1 MNCELFK
8 QNVILLVY
16 DELPDDILFEMRQHA
31 ERCPACNLE
40 LESAQQF
47 RKDVSAIPALEPTPN
62 LLASSRL
69 HLQEALETA
78 ETARGWRA
86 WVFHLVWDPVDWLRQ
101 IRFSPALAA
110 AILIFGFAGGVLTA
124 FKIKTP
130 PVSGIAQIGNGQSAE
145 ASIAGI
151 RGITQDPNTNTVQ
164 INYDKLLPSSAQ
176 GSIDNPD
183 IEKLLL
189 YAAHTQE
196 NPGVR
201 VESVAILSQKCDEA
215 QVRQA
220 MMRALLDDHNPG
232 VRLQA
237 LEGLEEYVKEDVQVR
252 DAVVQALLNDTN
264 PGVRTEAIRLLQPV
278 KADSTVRSAFERL
291 SKRHDNEYIRSESE
305 RTLASLPNID

>member
-8 QNVILLVY
+8 QNAMLLVY
-16 DELPDDILFEMRQHA
+16 DELPDDTLFEMRQHA
-31 ERCPACNLE
+31 ERCSACNQE

-47 RKDVSAIPALEPTPN
+47 RTDVNATPVLEPAPN
-62 LLASSRL
+62 LLAASRL
-69 HLQEALETA
+69 RLQEALETA
-78 ETARGWRA
+78 EQHRGWRG
-86 WVFHLVWDPVDWLRQ
+86 WVFDPVDWLRQ

-110 AILIFGFAGGVLTA
+110 AILIVGFAGGVLTA
-124 FKIKTP
+124 FKIQP
-130 PVSGIAQIGNGQSAE
+130 PTGGGLSPGGIQSTE

-151 RGITQDPNTNTVQ
+151 RGITQDPSTNTVQ
-164 INYDKLLPSSAQ
+164 ISYDKLLPSSAQ

-201 VESVAILSQKCDEA
+201 VESVSILSQKCHDA

-220 MMRALLDDHNPG
+220 MMRALLEDRNPG

-237 LEGLEEYVKEDVQVR
+237 LEGLDQYVKEDIQVR
-252 DAVVQALLNDTN
+252 DAVIQALLHDTN

-278 KADSTVRSAFERL
+278 KADSTVRSAFEQLARE
-291 SKRHDNEYIRSESE
+291 DENEYIRSESE
-305 RTLASLPNID
+305 RTLDSLPDID

>member
-16 DELPDDILFEMRQHA
+16 DELPDDTLFEMRQHA
-31 ERCPACNLE
+31 ERCPACNQE

-47 RKDVSAIPALEPTPN
+47 RADVSATPVLEPTPN
-62 LLASSRL
+62 LLAASRL
-69 HLQEALETA
+69 RLQDALETA
-78 ETARGWRA
+78 EQHRGWRA
-86 WVFHLVWDPVDWLRQ
+86 WVFDPVDWLRQ

-110 AILIFGFAGGVLTA
+110 AILIFGFAGGVMTTFQMRPLSGGVM
-124 FKIKTP
+124 TP
-130 PVSGIAQIGNGQSAE
+130 PSTE

-164 INYDKLLPSSAQ
+164 INYDKLLPASTR

-201 VESVAILSQKCDEA
+201 VESVSILSQKCHDAE
-215 QVRQA
+215 VRQA
-220 MMRALLDDHNPG
+220 MMRALLEDRNPG

-237 LEGLEEYVKEDVQVR
+237 LDGLDQYVKEDIQVR
-252 DAVVQALLNDTN
+252 DAVIQALLHDTN
-264 PGVRTEAIRLLQPV
+264 QGVRTEAIRLLQPV
-278 KADSTVRSAFERL
+278 KADSAVRSAFEQLARE
-291 SKRHDNEYIRSESE
+291 DENEYIRSESE
-305 RTLASLPNID
+305 RTLASLPDID

>member
-16 DELPDDILFEMRQHA
+16 EELADDVLFEMRQHA
-31 ERCPACNLE
+31 ERCAGCRQE

-47 RKDVSAIPALEPTPN
+47 HTEMSALPALEPTPN
-62 LLASSRL
+62 LLAASRL
-69 HLQEALETA
+69 RLQEALETA
-78 ETARGWRA
+78 EQNRGWRA
-86 WVFHLVWDPVDWLRQ
+86 WVFDPVDWLRQ

-110 AILIFGFAGGVLTA
+110 VILIVGFSGGVLTA
-124 FKIKTP
+124 FRISN
-130 PVSGIAQIGNGQSAE
+130 PVSIDPGTIDRPAE

-151 RGITQDPNTNTVQ
+151 RGITQDPSTNTVQ
-164 INYDKLLPSSAQ
+164 INYDKLLPASTR
-176 GSIDNPD
+176 GSVDNPD

-189 YAAHTQE
+189 YAAHTQQ

-201 VESVAILSQKCDEA
+201 VESVAILSQKCRDA
-215 QVRQA
+215 QIREA
-220 MMRALLDDHNPG
+220 MMRTLLDDRNPG

-237 LEGLEEYVKEDVQVR
+237 LDGLEDYVKEDIQVR
-252 DAVVQALLNDTN
+252 NAVVEALLNDTN

-291 SKRHDNEYIRSESE
+291 ARQDSNEYIRSESE
-305 RTLASLPNID
+305 RTLNSLPPID

>member
-47 RKDVSAIPALEPTPN
+47 RKDVSAAPDLEPTPN
-62 LLASSRL
+62 LLVASRL
-69 HLQEALETA
+69 HLQEALETT
-78 ETARGWRA
+78 EQARGWR
-86 WVFHLVWDPVDWLRQ
+86 VWILDPVDWLRQ

-110 AILIFGFAGGVLTA
+110 AILIVGFAGGVLTA

-151 RGITQDPNTNTVQ
+151 RGITQDPNTNSVQ
-164 INYDKLLPSSAQ
+164 ISYDKLLPSSAQ
-176 GSIDNPD
+176 GSINNPD

>member
-1 MNCELFK
+1 MFK

-16 DELPDDILFEMRQHA
+16 DELPDDTLFEMRQHA
-31 ERCPACNLE
+31 ERCLACNRE

-47 RKDVSAIPALEPTPN
+47 RADVSATPVLEPTPN

-69 HLQEALETA
+69 RLQEALETA
-78 ETARGWRA
+78 EQHRGWRA
-86 WVFHLVWDPVDWLRQ
+86 WIFDPVDWLRQ

-110 AILIFGFAGGVLTA
+110 AILIVGFAGGVMTA
-124 FKIKTP
+124 FRMQ
-130 PVSGIAQIGNGQSAE
+130 PVSGGGTTPGQSTE

-164 INYDKLLPSSAQ
+164 INYEKLLPASAR

-201 VESVAILSQKCDEA
+201 VESVSILSQKCHDAE
-215 QVRQA
+215 VRQA
-220 MMRALLDDHNPG
+220 MMRALLEDRNPG

-237 LEGLEEYVKEDVQVR
+237 LDGLDQYVKEDIQVR
-252 DAVVQALLNDTN
+252 DTVIQALLHDTN
-264 PGVRTEAIRLLQPV
+264 QGVRTEAIRLLQPV
-278 KADSTVRSAFERL
+278 KADSAVRSAFEQLARE
-291 SKRHDNEYIRSESE
+291 DENEYIRSESE
-305 RTLASLPNID
+305 RTLASLPDID

>member
-8 QNVILLVY
+8 ESVILLVY
-16 DELPDDILFEMRQHA
+16 DELPDDTLFEMRQHA
-31 ERCPACNLE
+31 ERCSACNQE
-40 LESAQQF
+40 LESAQRF
-47 RKDVSAIPALEPTPN
+47 RTDVSEEPALEPSPN

-69 HLQEALETA
+69 RLQDALETA
-78 ETARGWRA
+78 ETDRGWRA
-86 WVFHLVWDPVDWLRQ
+86 WFFHLVWDPVDWLRQ

-110 AILIFGFAGGVLTA
+110 AILIFGFAGGVMTT
-124 FKIKTP
+124 FQMRPPSGGVITP
-130 PVSGIAQIGNGQSAE
+130 QSTE

-164 INYDKLLPSSAQ
+164 INYDKLMPASAR

-201 VESVAILSQKCDEA
+201 VESVSILSQKCHDAE
-215 QVRQA
+215 VRQA
-220 MMRALLDDHNPG
+220 MMRALLEDRNPG

-237 LEGLEEYVKEDVQVR
+237 LDGLEQYVKEDIQVR
-252 DAVVQALLNDTN
+252 DTVIQALLHDTN
-264 PGVRTEAIRLLQPV
+264 QGVRTEAIRLLQPV
-278 KADSTVRSAFERL
+278 KADSAVRSAFEQLARE
-291 SKRHDNEYIRSESE
+291 DENQYIRSESE
-305 RTLASLPNID
+305 RTLASLPDID